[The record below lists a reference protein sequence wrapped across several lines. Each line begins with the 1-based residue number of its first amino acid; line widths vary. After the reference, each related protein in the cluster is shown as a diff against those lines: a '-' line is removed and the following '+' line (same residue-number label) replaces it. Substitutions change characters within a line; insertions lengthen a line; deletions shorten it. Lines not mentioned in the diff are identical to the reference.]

1 MFILTQP
8 SLYWEVPDV
17 CFISD
22 MFGEF
27 LQKCQWSSFWSLM
40 FLGGHSEIIATAKK
54 QTINIHEEFAPRT
67 TEVLD

>member
-1 MFILTQP
+1 M
-8 SLYWEVPDV
+8 

-27 LQKCQWSSFWSLM
+27 LQKCHWSSFWSLM